1 MRQLINATAAWPS
14 GARLALFFCLPA
26 VIAVRAI
33 GFLAEIPLYLEYRLT
48 TTLRSHWGVPSPPAL
63 GEIASA
69 IAATRPAGR
78 RASWILIVAAV
89 LLAWISGAA
98 AHQQG
103 NHFLQVCGH
112 LIDQGWLL
120 VVHRAG
126 IGA

>member
-1 MRQLINATAAWPS
+1 MRQLMAATAAWPS

-26 VIAVRAI
+26 VIAVNAI

-48 TTLRSHWGVPSPPAL
+48 TTLRSHWSVPAPPAL

-69 IAATRPAGR
+69 IAAARPAGR
-78 RASWILIVAAV
+78 RASWILLVAAV
-89 LLAWISGAA
+89 LVAWISGAA
-98 AHQQG
+98 AHPQG
-103 NHFLQVCGH
+103 NHFLQVCGN
-112 LIDQGWLL
+112 LIDHGWIL